1 MLCSITGTDPV
12 CMNRFARRYCGTY
25 PDDKSATILYAM
37 GTTQHTVGVQ
47 NIRAYSILQLLL
59 GNMGVAGGGINALRG
74 QDNVQG
80 ATDQAVLS
88 TLYCPVT
95 SRSLHR
101 HRNFGTFTIPPIT
114 MQRRC

>member
-1 MLCSITGTDPV
+1 MT
-12 CMNRFARRYCGTY
+12 RA
-25 PDDKSATILYAM
+25 ATILYAM
-37 GTTQHTVGVQ
+37 GTTQHTVGAQ

-88 TLYCPVT
+88 TYT
-95 SRSLHR
+95 SRLPQGPYTSSHD
-101 HRNFGTFTIPPIT
+101 FGHFTMPPIT
-114 MQRRC
+114 MQHWQLSRLTAYTVRGAAA